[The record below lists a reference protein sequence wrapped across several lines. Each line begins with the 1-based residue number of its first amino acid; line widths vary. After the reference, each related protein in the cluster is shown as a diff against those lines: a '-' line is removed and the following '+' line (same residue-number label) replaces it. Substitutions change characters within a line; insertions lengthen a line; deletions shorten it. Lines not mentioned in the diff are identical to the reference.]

1 MINNAIVQFL
11 PMNMNKISMI
21 FSTNAIKYVI
31 TKISLNK
38 KNTIEQRQNLL
49 GTFNVDCGN
58 KYCWHWIDDNHN
70 YWLHQLNDL
79 GNVIGDGLNGMRCFR
94 HTKLAF

>member
-1 MINNAIVQFL
+1 MINDAIVQFL
-11 PMNMNKISMI
+11 PMNMTKISMI

-38 KNTIEQRQNLL
+38 KNLIEPRKNLL

-58 KYCWHWIDDNHN
+58 KYC
-70 YWLHQLNDL
+70 
-79 GNVIGDGLNGMRCFR
+79 
-94 HTKLAF
+94 